1 MGRAI
6 EKLSALAVSRRSA
19 KAGLHHDGGGLGLR
33 VSPSRACS
41 WVYRYMLR
49 GNAREMG
56 LGSYPEIS
64 LSDARALATE
74 ARRQKALGNDPIA
87 VRDAIRTHERIE
99 AARSVTFRDCAKSYI
114 GSRKAGWKN
123 AKHGAQWSAT
133 LETYAMP
140 VIGDMPV
147 QAVDV
152 SLVHKILEPIWNE
165 KTETA
170 SRVRGRVEAIL
181 DWATVRGF
189 RKGDNPARWK
199 GHLENLFPKRSKVQA
214 VEHHSALPYSEIGA
228 FMGRLKTQ
236 DGASSTALKLT
247 ILTAARTG
255 EIVGA
260 RWKEIDFNKAI
271 WTVPGSRMK
280 TGREHRVPL
289 SKAALSLLGGQRE
302 LAGQSEFVFPG
313 STRAKSI
320 SNMAMLQLLRRIG
333 RDDLT
338 VHGFRSTFRDWA
350 AECTAYS
357 NEVAEAALAH
367 IVGDKVEAAYRR
379 GDLFEKRRRLMADW
393 AAYCH
398 APARATKVIPI
409 RHTNRA

>member
-6 EKLSALAVSRRSA
+6 EKLSALAVSKRSV
-19 KAGLHHDGGGLGLR
+19 KPGLHHDGGGLGLR
-33 VSPSRACS
+33 VSSSKAAS
-41 WVYRYMLR
+41 WVYRFMLR
-49 GNAREMG
+49 GKAREMG

-87 VRDAIRTHERIE
+87 VRDAIRTQERIE
-99 AARSVTFRDCAKSYI
+99 AAKSVTFRDCAKSYI
-114 GSRKAGWKN
+114 ESRKAGWKN

-133 LETYAMP
+133 LESYAIP

-152 SLVHKILEPIWNE
+152 SLVHKVLEPIWNT

-170 SRVRGRVEAIL
+170 SRVRGRIEAIL

-214 VEHHSALPYSEIGA
+214 VEHHSALSYSEIGA
-228 FMGRLKTQ
+228 FMTRLKLQ
-236 DGASSTALKLT
+236 DGASATALKLT

-255 EIVGA
+255 EIVAA
-260 RWKEIDFNKAI
+260 RWKEIDFDKAV
-271 WTVPGSRMK
+271 WTVPGTRMK
-280 TGREHRVPL
+280 TGRGHRVPL
-289 SKAALSLLGGQRE
+289 SKAALSLLKAQRE
-302 LAGQSEFVFPG
+302 PSSQSEFVFPG
-313 STRAKSI
+313 STRAKPI

-350 AECTAYS
+350 AECTAYP

-367 IVGDKVEAAYRR
+367 VVGDKVEAAYRR
-379 GDLFEKRRRLMADW
+379 GDLFEKRQKLMDAW
-393 AAYCH
+393 AAYCST
-398 APARATKVIPI
+398 PATSSKVVPI
-409 RHTNRA
+409 RRTTR